1 MKRALILFGIL
12 GMVLGITAFQ
22 CASAELTGAKLYI
35 NQKQYE
41 KAKESLLKDVEK
53 NPANDEGWY
62 LLGFLYGEEDNIP
75 KMIESFNNSLKSS
88 KKFEPQIK
96 ESKNYYWAT
105 NFNKGVSFFN
115 NATKASTEDSVKMFF
130 NKAAN
135 NFNNAIL
142 CQPDSAVTYENLAYV
157 YINLNQID
165 NAIEPLNKMI
175 KVGSTPEAYALLG
188 QIYTDKGNLLMDT
201 YRTSK
206 VASDSVQALENYNKA
221 IKVLE
226 DGKLKYPSNGEILLR
241 VSNAYIAANKL
252 DVAMTAFKE
261 GVERDPQN
269 KFYKY
274 NYGVLLLNAADF
286 PAAEEQFKK
295 AIELDSEYT
304 NAIYNL
310 GVVYVR
316 WGTQIR
322 EEAEAQ
328 GKTDDSYKDKFKLAL
343 PLMEKYL
350 EKSPNEPAIWELL
363 GKIYANL
370 GNAQKSKEAFD
381 KADQYR

>member
-41 KAKESLLKDVEK
+41 KAKESLLKEVGK
-53 NPANDEGWY
+53 NPASDEGWY

-75 KMIESFNNSLKSS
+75 KMIESFSNSLKAS
-88 KKFEPQIK
+88 KKFEPQIN

-105 NFNKGVSFFN
+105 NFNKGVSYFN
-115 NATKASTEDSVKMFF
+115 SATKASTEDSVKMFF
-130 NKAAN
+130 NKAAG
-135 NFNNAIL
+135 NFNSAIL

-165 NAIEPLNKMI
+165 DAIEPLNKMI

-206 VASDSVQALENYNKA
+206 AVSDSVKAFENYNQA

-226 DGKLKYPSNGEILLR
+226 EGKSKYPSNGEILLR

-252 DVAMTAFKE
+252 DVAMAAFKE

-274 NYGVLLLNAADF
+274 NYGVLLLNSSDF

-295 AIELDSEYT
+295 AIELDPEYT

-328 GKTDDSYKDKFKLAL
+328 GKADESYKEKFKLAL

-350 EKSPNEPAIWELL
+350 EKFPNEPAIWELL